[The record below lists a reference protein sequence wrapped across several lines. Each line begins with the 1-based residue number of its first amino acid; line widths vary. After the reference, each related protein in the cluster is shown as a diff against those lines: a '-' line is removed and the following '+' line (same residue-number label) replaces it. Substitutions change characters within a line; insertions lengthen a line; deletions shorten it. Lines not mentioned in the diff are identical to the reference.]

1 MKHCE
6 SSYKGRR
13 NLRIYMQ
20 SWLPERVRASVVI
33 VHGLGEHSGR
43 YAHVAKALVDAGCA
57 VYALDLRG
65 HGQSEGSRA
74 MIDRFSHAVED
85 INQLVEKVRKKYSGK
100 PQFLLG
106 HSMGGALSLRYALK
120 YGDRISGLILSGP
133 AVALDG
139 APACIKPISK
149 LLSLF
154 FPKLGTFPIKPGLVT
169 RDKKMVAAYTADS
182 LNCHGR
188 VPVRTLAEIVRFVEW
203 LPSSLK
209 SLKLPTLLM
218 HGGEDKLAGVS
229 GSRMVHDKISS
240 QDKTLKVYA
249 GLYHEIFNELPAA
262 RAKVLKDLTGWI
274 DQRLAA

>member
-1 MKHCE
+1 MKHRE
-6 SSYKGRR
+6 SSYNGRR

-85 INQLVEKVRKKYSGK
+85 IHQLVEKVRKKYSGK

-106 HSMGGALSLRYALK
+106 HSMGRALSLRYELK

-149 LLSLF
+149 
-154 FPKLGTFPIKPGLVT
+154 
-169 RDKKMVAAYTADS
+169 
-182 LNCHGR
+182 
-188 VPVRTLAEIVRFVEW
+188 
-203 LPSSLK
+203 
-209 SLKLPTLLM
+209 
-218 HGGEDKLAGVS
+218 
-229 GSRMVHDKISS
+229 IS
-240 QDKTLKVYA
+240 
-249 GLYHEIFNELPAA
+249 
-262 RAKVLKDLTGWI
+262 
-274 DQRLAA
+274 